1 MEGLGGEFAS
11 IRPINL
17 AESRMNGSWVLRSS
31 WGAELDGLTLR
42 AMGSPHMDLQLTTA
56 VTQLESLGRVRQ
68 NFCLVGGCSAE
79 STYESDTAFD

>member
-17 AESRMNGSWVLRSS
+17 AESRMNGSWGTAIVMRRGPGWFDVTRS
-31 WGAELDGLTLR
+31 
-42 AMGSPHMDLQLTTA
+42 GSSHLALQLTTA
-56 VTQLESLGRVRQ
+56 VTQLESLDRVRQ
-68 NFCLVGGCSAE
+68 NFCLVGSCSAE